1 MRFRATLS
9 AAAVLAIGLLTMLPG
24 IASAHEEAEVGHIT
38 MAVGFGTEPDAYAG
52 LPNSVQLLLSHD
64 GEPVVDLGDSLQVT
78 ITFGDETSDPMT
90 FEPAFEVGEFGTPGD
105 YRVYFVPSQAGDYT
119 FHITGTYHE
128 TDIDESFTS
137 GPKTFSSVKDLSG
150 STFPAVQAPT
160 SAELASR
167 IQEESDRTTTAVA
180 AATTAGTD
188 AEAAASSAQDSAD
201 SAKTIG
207 IIGIVVGAVGL
218 IFGIVAFMATRKR
231 A

>member
-1 MRFRATLS
+1 MRMRARL
-9 AAAVLAIGLLTMLPG
+9 AAAGVVALGTLTLLPG
-24 IASAHEEAEVGHIT
+24 IASAHEEAEVGHIE

-52 LPNSVQLLLSHD
+52 LPNSVQLLLFHD

-78 ITFGDETSDPMT
+78 IQFGDETGDAMT

-105 YRVYFVPSQAGDYT
+105 YRAYFVPSQAGDYT

-137 GPKTFSSVKDLSG
+137 GPKTFSSVKDLSAD
-150 STFPAVQAPT
+150 TFPQVQAPT
-160 SAELASR
+160 NADLAAR
-167 IQEESDRTTTAVA
+167 IQEESDRTKTALAAATT

-188 AEAAASSAQDSAD
+188 AKAAAD
-201 SAKTIG
+201 SAKTMG
-207 IIGIVVGAVGL
+207 IVGIVVGAIGL
-218 IFGIVAFMATRKR
+218 IVGAVALSATRKR